1 MRGIRSR
8 SLQLLRAEG
17 RARGRIR
24 HTGAMPSTAA
34 DVVAVAVTYRPD
46 EAAIGEVLARA
57 AAQVGSLVVLD
68 NDTPLVDGAHWSDRV
83 ALPAGVD
90 LQRESSNIGLGAAYN
105 RAAAIASE
113 RGARFVMLL
122 DQDSLL
128 DEGCVAVLLRH
139 AELRAQRGPLGA
151 VGPTFVDGRSGER
164 APFVRFG
171 FPLNTKLHA
180 PAGGDVG
187 VDFLISSG
195 SLIPLT
201 ALEMAGGFDEGLFID
216 SVDME
221 WCFRARAAGLQLV
234 GVADAR
240 MLHTIGDELVRL
252 PGGGAMFVHSPLRL
266 YMMTRNRVALWRR
279 PATPRVW
286 TAQDVPRMLFKLG
299 RMTAFATPR
308 IRNAQAML
316 RGARD
321 GWRGRQGPPPPAA
334 PVA

>member
-1 MRGIRSR
+1 
-8 SLQLLRAEG
+8 
-17 RARGRIR
+17 
-24 HTGAMPSTAA
+24 MPSTAA
-34 DVVAVAVTYRPD
+34 DVVAVAVTYRPEED
-46 EAAIGEVLARA
+46 AIGEVLQRA
-57 AAQVGSLVVLD
+57 AAQVGALVVLD
-68 NDTPLVDGAHWSDRV
+68 NDSPEVDGAHWSERV
-83 ALPAGVD
+83 PMPTGVE
-90 LQRESSNIGLGAAYN
+90 LQREQTNLGLGAAYN
-105 RAAAIASE
+105 RAAAIARQ

-128 DEGCVAVLLRH
+128 EPGCVDALLRH
-139 AELRAQRGPLGA
+139 ADARAARGPLGA

-171 FPLNTKLHA
+171 FPLNHKLHA
-180 PAGGDVG
+180 PAGGDVDA
-187 VDFLISSG
+187 DFLISSG

-201 ALEMAGGFDEGLFID
+201 ALETVGAFDEGLFID

-221 WCFRARAAGLQLV
+221 WCFRARAAGLQLA

-252 PGGGAMFVHSPLRL
+252 PGGGTMFVHSPLRL

-279 PATPRVW
+279 PGTPRVW

-299 RMTAFATPR
+299 RMTAFAAPR
-308 IRNAQAML
+308 IRNATAML

-321 GWRGRQGPPPPAA
+321 GWRGRQGPPPSARR
-334 PVA
+334 

>member
-1 MRGIRSR
+1 
-8 SLQLLRAEG
+8 
-17 RARGRIR
+17 
-24 HTGAMPSTAA
+24 MPSTAA
-34 DVVAVAVTYRPD
+34 DVVAVAVTFRPD
-46 EAAIGEVLARA
+46 EGAIGEVLERA
-57 AAQVGSLVVLD
+57 TAQVGALVVLD
-68 NDTPLVDGAHWSDRV
+68 NDSPEVDGAHWSARV
-83 ALPAGVD
+83 AMPAGVE
-90 LQRESSNIGLGAAYN
+90 LQREPRNIGLGAAYN
-105 RAAAIASE
+105 RAAAIARE
-113 RGARFVMLL
+113 RGARYVMLL

-128 DEGCVAVLLRH
+128 EPGCVAALLRH
-139 AELRAQRGPLGA
+139 ADQRAARRPLGA

-171 FPLNTKLHA
+171 FPLNKKFHA
-180 PAGGDVG
+180 PAGGDVD

-201 ALEMAGGFDEGLFID
+201 ALEVAGGFDAGLFID

-221 WCFRARAAGLQLV
+221 WCFRAKAAGLQLV

-252 PGGGAMFVHSPLRL
+252 PGGGTMFVHSPLRL

-279 PATPRVW
+279 PGTPRTW

-299 RMTAFATPR
+299 RMTAFAPPR
-308 IRNAQAML
+308 IRNAKAML

-321 GWRGRQGPPPPAA
+321 GWRGEQGPPPA
-334 PVA
+334 PRQ

>member
-1 MRGIRSR
+1 
-8 SLQLLRAEG
+8 
-17 RARGRIR
+17 
-24 HTGAMPSTAA
+24 MPSTAA

-46 EAAIGEVLARA
+46 EEAIVEVLERA
-57 AAQVGSLVVLD
+57 AAQVGALVVLD
-68 NDTPLVDGAHWSDRV
+68 NDSPEVDGAHWSSRAV
-83 ALPAGVD
+83 IPAGVE
-90 LQRESSNIGLGAAYN
+90 LQREPRNLGLGAAYN
-105 RAAAIASE
+105 RAAAIARE

-128 DEGCVAVLLRH
+128 EPDCVDALLRH
-139 AELRAQRGPLGA
+139 ADQRSARGPLGA
-151 VGPTFVDGRSGER
+151 VGPTFVDGRSGKR

-171 FPLNTKLHA
+171 FPLNRKFHA
-180 PAGGDVG
+180 PPGGDVD

-201 ALEMAGGFDEGLFID
+201 ALEVAGGFDEGLFID

-252 PGGGAMFVHSPLRL
+252 PGGGTMFVHSPLRL

-279 PATPRVW
+279 SATPRTW

-299 RMTAFATPR
+299 RMTAFAAPR
-308 IRNAQAML
+308 IRNAKAML

-321 GWRGRQGPPPPAA
+321 GWRGKQGPPPPSRR
-334 PVA
+334 